1 MAKRTMMD
9 QHAELK
15 AAHPDTVLFFRMGD
29 FYELF
34 HDDAEV
40 GADVLGLTLT
50 ARDKASGTPIPM
62 AGFPWHQLEEQLRI
76 MLRTGRKVAVAE
88 QEEELREGAKLLE
101 RVVTRVYTPGSLYE
115 EGLLETEQ
123 ATVLAAVVERSET
136 LGLAVLDA
144 ASSSGQCMQFKGQD
158 RWSRLHDEL

>member
-62 AGFPWHQLEEQLRI
+62 AGFPCAPI
-76 MLRTGRKVAVAE
+76 GRTTPNHAPNRTKSGR
-88 QEEELREGAKLLE
+88 R
-101 RVVTRVYTPGSLYE
+101 
-115 EGLLETEQ
+115 
-123 ATVLAAVVERSET
+123 
-136 LGLAVLDA
+136 
-144 ASSSGQCMQFKGQD
+144 
-158 RWSRLHDEL
+158 